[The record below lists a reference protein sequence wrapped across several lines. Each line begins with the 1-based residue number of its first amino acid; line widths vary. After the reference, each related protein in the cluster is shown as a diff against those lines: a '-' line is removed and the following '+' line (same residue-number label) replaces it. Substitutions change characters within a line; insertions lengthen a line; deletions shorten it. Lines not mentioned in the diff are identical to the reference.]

1 MRNIIIKFS
10 SFLLLLLGVYNLFV
24 AVSLLFYS
32 PEFKKV
38 EGNFI
43 YFIIFINLLS
53 AIIYLTG
60 SFGFFKEKAWI
71 ISFLFFSSLILVVSF
86 IGLLVHVLTGGS
98 YDEKIILTI
107 TFRTFITF
115 IFTGVAW
122 KYLSKKMELPVY

>member
-43 YFIIFINLLS
+43 YSIIFINLLS

-107 TFRTFITF
+107 TFRTFITC

>member
-10 SFLLLLLGVYNLFV
+10 SFLLFLLGLYNLFV

-32 PEFKKV
+32 PGFKKE
-38 EGNFI
+38 EGDFI

-71 ISFLFFSSLILVVSF
+71 ISFLFFSTLILVVSF
-86 IGLLVHVLTGGS
+86 IGVLFHVLIGGS

-107 TFRTFITF
+107 TFRTFITC

-122 KYLSKKMELPVY
+122 KYLSKKMELPAY

>member
-107 TFRTFITF
+107 TFRTFITC